1 MSTPAVTSSRRPSGQ
16 AFHPTHYLRV
26 FYKRR
31 WIAIPGFLLV
41 FLSGAI
47 DSVRTVPIYQATMQL
62 MIEKSARRAT
72 SINTVLEERDA
83 WYDDGFLPT
92 QHKILQSRA
101 LSARVVEARELRFR
115 PEHVPP
121 SPSFSFSIGGLIGAA
136 RSGVSRL
143 MSRGEASPAQA
154 PPPATPEA
162 AAALALSNAVSEFQG
177 GLTISPIRAS
187 SLVEIKYRSPD
198 AEYAAWAANEVA
210 NQYKLYTLESRL
222 NATKE
227 ANSWLSDQLKE
238 QRAKV
243 DAADRALQEYKETN
257 NAAAVDDRQNIVLQK
272 LTAIQTQVVEARFE
286 LVGKQAAYQ
295 QFLALQKDG
304 KPLDALPA
312 IVGNESIQ
320 TLKTSL
326 AGLRDEHARLTVQF
340 GEKMPQVIASNA
352 RIKQAETELQTA
364 MGNVVASVESDYRAA
379 AARVSA
385 LETSLNQQK
394 GEAMGLDRKMME
406 YGQLD
411 MDAKSERQLYEKLLE
426 QFNEGGVSG
435 EFKGSNI
442 QVVDAAETPQS
453 PIFPQVQ
460 RDLMMSAVG
469 GLTLALVLAFGFEYF
484 DSRLKSPDEIKMHL
498 NLPFLGMIPVVGGRE
513 PVSEAP
519 MLQDNVPP
527 AFAEAIR
534 AVRTAVLFSSA
545 DEGSR
550 SLVITSTGP
559 HEGKTLVSSSLAITL
574 AQAGQKTLVIDADM
588 RRPRM
593 HEALDRPQ
601 EPGLSNVLVGDTK
614 LADATRATA
623 VPNLTLLAAGHIPP
637 NPAELLGSKKYAELL
652 AELRRRYDW
661 IVIDAPPVM
670 PVTDAAL
677 VAHRAQGVLFV
688 VGSEMT
694 PRQNAAAAV
703 DQLKNANAR
712 FVGVVLN
719 RVHIQRHSYYY
730 SPYYRKEYG
739 KYYQRSVSKA

>member
-1 MSTPAVTSSRRPSGQ
+1 MNTSHTQARRPTAQ
-16 AFHPTHYLRV
+16 AFHPTHYIRV

-47 DSVRTVPIYQATMQL
+47 DSVRTVPIYQATTQL

-72 SINTVLEERDA
+72 TINTVLEERDA

-101 LSARVVEARELRFR
+101 LSARVVAAREVRFR

-121 SPSFSFSIGGLIGAA
+121 SPSFSFSVGGLIAA
-136 RSGVSRL
+136 AKTGVTRL
-143 MSRGEASPAQA
+143 MNRGEAPAA
-154 PPPATPEA
+154 PPPPPTPEA
-162 AAALALSNAVSEFQG
+162 SSALATSNAVNEFQG

-198 AEYAAWAANEVA
+198 PEYAAWAANEVA

-243 DAADRALQEYKETN
+243 DAADRALQDYKETN
-257 NAAAVDDRQNIVLQK
+257 NAAAVDDRQNIVVQK

-286 LVGKQAAYQ
+286 LVGKEAVYQ
-295 QFLALQKDG
+295 QYLALQKDG
-304 KPLDALPA
+304 KPLDSLPA
-312 IVGNESIQ
+312 IVANEAIQ
-320 TLKTSL
+320 TLKTNL

-352 RIKQAETELQTA
+352 RITQAETELQAA
-364 MGNVVASVESDYRAA
+364 MANVVASVESDYRAA
-379 AARVSA
+379 AARVHSM
-385 LETSLNQQK
+385 ESSLNQQK

-406 YGQLD
+406 YSQLS

-442 QVVDAAETPQS
+442 QVVDAAETPQW
-453 PIFPQVQ
+453 PILPQVQ
-460 RDLMMSAVG
+460 RDLMMSAAG
-469 GLTLALVLAFGFEYF
+469 GLVLAIVLAFGFEYF
-484 DSRLKSPDEIKMHL
+484 DSRLKSPDEVKAHL
-498 NLPFLGMIPVVGGRE
+498 SLPFLGMIPVVSGRE
-513 PVSEAP
+513 TVTEAP
-519 MLQDNVPP
+519 MLQDSVSP
-527 AFAEAIR
+527 AFAEAVR

-550 SLVITSTGP
+550 SLMITSTGP

-574 AQAGQKTLVIDADM
+574 AQAGQRTLVIDADM

-623 VPNLTLLAAGHIPP
+623 VPNLTFLAAGHIPP

-652 AELRRRYDW
+652 ADLRSKYDW

-677 VAHRAQGVLFV
+677 VANRAQGVLFV

-694 PRQNAAAAV
+694 PRQNAAAAIE
-703 DQLKNANAR
+703 QLKNANAR

-739 KYYQRSVSKA
+739 KYYQRSASKA

>member
-1 MSTPAVTSSRRPSGQ
+1 
-16 AFHPTHYLRV
+16 V

-41 FLSGAI
+41 FLSGAA
-47 DSVRTVPIYQATMQL
+47 DSVRTVPIYQATTQL

-72 SINTVLEERDA
+72 TINTVLEERDA

-101 LSARVVEARELRFR
+101 LAARVVEARELRFR

-121 SPSFSFSIGGLIGAA
+121 SPSFSVSIGGLFNAA
-136 RSGVSRL
+136 RSGVTRL
-143 MSRGEASPAQA
+143 MSGGETPPA

-162 AAALALSNAVSEFQG
+162 ASALAQSAAVSAFQG

-187 SLVEIKYRSPD
+187 SLVEIKFRSPD
-198 AEYAAWAANEVA
+198 PEYAAWAANEVA
-210 NQYKLYTLESRL
+210 SQYKLYTLESRL

-257 NAAAVDDRQNIVLQK
+257 NAASVDDRQNIVMQK
-272 LTAIQTQVVEARFE
+272 LTALQTQVVEARFD
-286 LVGKQAAYQ
+286 LVGKEAAYQ
-295 QFLALQKDG
+295 QYLSLQKDS
-304 KPLDALPA
+304 KPVDSLPA
-312 IVGNESIQ
+312 IVANESIQ
-320 TLKTSL
+320 TLKTNL
-326 AGLRDEHARLTVQF
+326 ASLRDEHARLTVQF

-352 RIKQAETELQTA
+352 RIKQAETELQMA
-364 MGNVVASVESDYRAA
+364 IANVVASVESDYRAA
-379 AARVSA
+379 ATRVRS
-385 LETSLNQQK
+385 LEGSLNQQK

-406 YGQLD
+406 YGQLA
-411 MDAKSERQLYEKLLE
+411 MGAKSERQLYEKLLE

-442 QVVDAAETPQS
+442 QIVDPAETPQW
-453 PIFPQVQ
+453 PILPQVQ

-469 GLTLALVLAFGFEYF
+469 GVALALVLAFGFEYF
-484 DSRLKSPDEIKMHL
+484 DSRLKSPDEVKAHL
-498 NLPFLGMIPVVGGRE
+498 NLPFLGMIPVVGGAE
-513 PVSEAP
+513 TISEAP
-519 MLQDNVPP
+519 LLQESVPP

-588 RRPRM
+588 RRPRL

-614 LADATRATA
+614 LSDATRATA

-637 NPAELLGSKKYAELL
+637 NPAELLGSKKYEELL
-652 AELRRRYDW
+652 AELRKKYDW

-670 PVTDAAL
+670 PVTDASL
-677 VAHRAQGVLFV
+677 VAHTAQGVLFV

-694 PRQNAAAAV
+694 PRHTAAAAIE
-703 DQLKNANAR
+703 QLRNANAR

-719 RVHIQRHSYYY
+719 RVQIQRHSYYY

>member
-1 MSTPAVTSSRRPSGQ
+1 MTKPAISPVRRAPGQ
-16 AFHPTHYLRV
+16 SFHPTHYLRV

-31 WIAIPGFLLV
+31 WVALPGFLLV

-47 DSVRTVPIYQATMQL
+47 DSVRTVPIYQATAQL
-62 MIEKSARRAT
+62 MIEKAARRAT
-72 SINTVLEERDA
+72 TINTVLQERDA

-121 SPSFSFSIGGLIGAA
+121 SPSFSVSIGGLFNAA
-136 RSGVSRL
+136 KSGVSRL
-143 MSRGEASPAQA
+143 MSSSD
-154 PPPATPEA
+154 PPPAPVPTSPEA
-162 AAALALSNAVSEFQG
+162 QAALLQSSSVNEFQG
-177 GLTISPIRAS
+177 GLTIAPIRAS
-187 SLVEIKYRSPD
+187 SLVEIRYRSPD
-198 AEYAAWAANEVA
+198 PEYAAWAANEVA

-222 NATKE
+222 NASKE

-243 DAADRALQEYKETN
+243 DAADRALQQYKETN
-257 NAAAVDDRQNIVLQK
+257 NASSGDDKQNIVLQK
-272 LTAIQTQVVEARFE
+272 LTAIQTQVVDARFE
-286 LVGKQAAYQ
+286 LVSKEAAYQ

-304 KPLDALPA
+304 KPVDSLPA
-312 IVGNESIQ
+312 IVGNEAIQ
-320 TLKTSL
+320 ALKTNL
-326 AGLRDEHARLTVQF
+326 ATLRDDHAKLTVQF
-340 GEKMPQVIASNA
+340 GDKMPQVVTSNA
-352 RIKQAETELQTA
+352 RLKQAEAELQAA
-364 MGNVVASVESDYRAA
+364 MSNVVASVESEYRAA
-379 AARVSA
+379 AARVHS
-385 LETSLNQQK
+385 LESSLNQQK
-394 GEAMGLDRKMME
+394 GEAMGLDRKMMA
-406 YGQLD
+406 YGQLE

-442 QVVDAAETPQS
+442 QVVDPAETPQG
-453 PIFPQVQ
+453 PILPQVQ
-460 RDLMMSAVG
+460 RDLMMSGFG
-469 GLTLALVLAFGFEYF
+469 GLVLALVLAFGFEYF
-484 DSRLKSPDEIKMHL
+484 DSRIKSPDEVKTHL
-498 NLPFLGMIPVVGGRE
+498 DLPFLGMIPA
-513 PVSEAP
+513 VSVKEASGEAP
-519 MLQDNVPP
+519 MLQDSVPP
-527 AFAEAIR
+527 AFSEAIR
-534 AVRTAVLFSSA
+534 AVRTAILFSSA

-593 HEALDRPQ
+593 HEALGRPQ

-614 LADATRATA
+614 LSDAARATS

-637 NPAELLGSKKYAELL
+637 NPAELLGSKKYEELL
-652 AELRRRYDW
+652 AQLRRMYDW
-661 IVIDAPPVM
+661 VVIDAPPVM

-677 VAHRAQGVLFV
+677 VAHTAGGVLFV

-694 PRQNAAAAV
+694 PRQNAAAAIE
-703 DQLKNANAR
+703 QLRGANAR

-719 RVHIQRHSYYY
+719 RVNIQRHSYYY

-739 KYYQRSVSKA
+739 KYYQRSTSKA

>member
-1 MSTPAVTSSRRPSGQ
+1 MTKPATIQGRRSSGQ
-16 AFHPTHYLRV
+16 SFHPTHYLRV

-41 FLSGAI
+41 FLSGAL
-47 DSVRTVPIYQATMQL
+47 DSVRTVPIYQATAQL

-72 SINTVLEERDA
+72 SINTVLQERDA

-115 PEHVPP
+115 PEAVPKP
-121 SPSFSFSIGGLIGAA
+121 PKYSFSVGSLISAA
-136 RSGVSRL
+136 RSGIGRL
-143 MSRGEASPAQA
+143 MSSNETREA

-162 AAALALSNAVSEFQG
+162 QAAILQSAKVSEFQG

-210 NQYKLYTLESRL
+210 NQYKVYTLESRL
-222 NATKE
+222 NASKE

-243 DAADRALQEYKETN
+243 DASEHQLQEYKETN
-257 NAAAVDDRQNIVLQK
+257 NASAVDDKQNIVLQK
-272 LTAIQTQVVEARFE
+272 LTALQQQVVDARFE
-286 LVGKQAAYQ
+286 LVGKEAAYQ
-295 QFLALQKDG
+295 QFQALQRDN
-304 KPLDALPA
+304 KPIDSLPA
-312 IVGNESIQ
+312 IVGNEAIQ

-326 AGLRDEHARLTVQF
+326 ATLRDEHAKITVQF

-364 MGNVVASVESDYRAA
+364 MQNVVTSVESDYRAA
-379 AARVSA
+379 AARVQA
-385 LETSLNQQK
+385 LESSLNQQK
-394 GEAMGLDRKMME
+394 NEAMGLDRKMMA
-406 YGQLD
+406 YSQLE

-442 QVVDAAETPQS
+442 QIVDPAETPQF
-453 PIFPQVQ
+453 PILPQVQ
-460 RDLMMSAVG
+460 RDLMMSAFG
-469 GLTLALVLAFGFEYF
+469 GFALAVVLAFGFEYF
-484 DSRLKSPDEIKMHL
+484 DSRIKSPDEIKAHL
-498 NLPFLGMIPVVGGRE
+498 DVPFLGMIPAVAAKDANG
-513 PVSEAP
+513 EAP
-519 MLQDNVPP
+519 LLQDTVPA
-527 AFAEAIR
+527 AFAESMR

-545 DEGSR
+545 EEGTR
-550 SLVITSTGP
+550 SLVVTSTGP

-574 AQAGQKTLVIDADM
+574 AQAGQRTLVIDADM

-593 HEALDRPQ
+593 HEALGRPQ

-614 LADATRATA
+614 LADAARPTSIQ
-623 VPNLTLLAAGHIPP
+623 NLSFLAAGHIPP
-637 NPAELLGSKKYAELL
+637 NPAELLGSKKYEELL
-652 AELRRRYDW
+652 VELRKRYDW
-661 IVIDAPPVM
+661 IIIDAPPVM

-677 VAHRAQGVLFV
+677 VAHSAGGVLFV

-694 PRQNAAAAV
+694 PRSNAASAIE
-703 DQLKNANAR
+703 QLRGANAR

-719 RVHIQRHSYYY
+719 RVNIKRHSYYY

-739 KYYQRSVSKA
+739 KYYQRSASKA

>member
-1 MSTPAVTSSRRPSGQ
+1 MTKPAAAQSRKAPGQ
-16 AFHPTHYLRV
+16 SFHPTHYLRV

-31 WIAIPGFLLV
+31 WVAIPGFLLV
-41 FLSGAI
+41 FFTGAA
-47 DSVRTVPIYQATMQL
+47 DSVRTVPIYQASAQL

-72 SINTVLEERDA
+72 SITGVLEERDA

-101 LSARVVEARELRFR
+101 LAARVVAARDTRFR

-121 SPSFSFSIGGLIGAA
+121 GPSFSFTIGGLLNLA
-136 RSGVSRL
+136 RTQVTRLFSG
-143 MSRGEASPAQA
+143 GESAPAPVPAS
-154 PPPATPEA
+154 PEA
-162 AAALALSNAVSEFQG
+162 AAALAQSTAVNELQG
-177 GLTISPIRAS
+177 GLTIAPIRAS
-187 SLVEIKYRSPD
+187 SLVEIRYRSPD
-198 AEYAAWAANEVA
+198 PEYAAWAANEVA

-222 NATKE
+222 AASKE
-227 ANSWLSDQLKE
+227 ANSWLSDQLKG

-243 DAADRALQEYKETN
+243 DAADRALQQYKETN

-272 LTAIQTQVVEARFE
+272 LTALQTQVVDARFE

-295 QFLALQKDG
+295 QYLALQQEN
-304 KPLDALPA
+304 KPLDSLPA
-312 IVGNESIQ
+312 IVGSESIQ
-320 TLKTSL
+320 TLKTNL
-326 AGLRDEHARLTVQF
+326 ATLRDGHAKLTTQF
-340 GEKMPQVIASNA
+340 GDKMPQVIASNA
-352 RIKQAETELQTA
+352 RIKQAESELQSA
-364 MGNVVASVESDYRAA
+364 MTNVVASLESDFRAA
-379 AARVSA
+379 EARVQS
-385 LETSLNQQK
+385 LESSLNEQK
-394 GEAMGLDRKMME
+394 GAAMGLDRKMMA
-406 YGQLD
+406 YGQLE

-442 QVVDAAETPQS
+442 QVVDAAETPQY
-453 PIFPQVQ
+453 PILPQVQ
-460 RDLMMSAVG
+460 RDLMVSAAG
-469 GLTLALVLAFGFEYF
+469 GVMLALVLAFGFEYF
-484 DSRLKSPDEIKMHL
+484 DSRLKSPDEVKAHL
-498 NLPFLGMIPVVGGRE
+498 DLPFLGMIPAVSSRE
-513 PVSEAP
+513 ASGEAP
-519 MLQDNVPP
+519 MLQESVPP

-534 AVRTAVLFSSA
+534 ALRTAVLFSSA

-593 HEALDRPQ
+593 HEALGRPQ

-614 LADATRATA
+614 LSDAARPTA
-623 VPNLTLLAAGHIPP
+623 IENLTLLPAGHIPP
-637 NPAELLGSKKYAELL
+637 NPAELLGSKKYEELL
-652 AELRRRYDW
+652 TQLRRMYDW
-661 IVIDAPPVM
+661 VVIDAPPVM
-670 PVTDAAL
+670 PVTDASL
-677 VAHRAQGVLFV
+677 VAHTATGVLFV

-694 PRQNAAAAV
+694 PRQNAAAAIE
-703 DQLKNANAR
+703 QLKSANAK

-739 KYYQRSVSKA
+739 KYYQRSASKA

>member
-1 MSTPAVTSSRRPSGQ
+1 MSTSTATSSRRSSGQ
-16 AFHPTHYLRV
+16 AFHPTHYFRV

-47 DSVRTVPIYQATMQL
+47 DSVRTVPIYQSTTQL

-121 SPSFSFSIGGLIGAA
+121 SPSFSLSIGGLIGAA
-136 RSGVSRL
+136 RSGVNRL
-143 MSRGEASPAQA
+143 LSGGEAPQA
-154 PPPATPEA
+154 PPPPAAPEA
-162 AAALALSNAVSEFQG
+162 AAAVAQSNAVSEFQG

-286 LVGKQAAYQ
+286 LVGKEAAYQ
-295 QFLALQKDG
+295 QYLKLQRDG
-304 KPLDALPA
+304 KPLDSLPA

-352 RIKQAETELQTA
+352 RIKLAETELQTA
-364 MGNVVASVESDYRAA
+364 MANVVASVEGDYRAA
-379 AARVSA
+379 AARVHA

-442 QVVDAAETPQS
+442 QVVDAAETPQY
-453 PIFPQVQ
+453 PILPQVQ

-469 GLTLALVLAFGFEYF
+469 GLVLALVLAFGFEYF

-550 SLVITSTGP
+550 SLVVTSTGP

-614 LADATRATA
+614 LGDATRATA

-637 NPAELLGSKKYAELL
+637 NPAELLGSKKYVELL
-652 AELRRRYDW
+652 EELRKRYDW

-677 VAHRAQGVLFV
+677 VAHKAQGVLFV

-694 PRQNAAAAV
+694 PRQTAAAAV

>member
-1 MSTPAVTSSRRPSGQ
+1 MNTPHTQARRPTAP

-47 DSVRTVPIYQATMQL
+47 DSVRTVPIYQAATQL

-101 LSARVVEARELRFR
+101 LSARVVAAREVRFR

-121 SPSFSFSIGGLIGAA
+121 SPSFSFSVGGLVAAA
-136 RSGVSRL
+136 RTGLTRL
-143 MSRGEASPAQA
+143 MNRGEAPAA
-154 PPPATPEA
+154 PPPPATPEA
-162 AAALALSNAVSEFQG
+162 ASALATSNAVNEFQG

-198 AEYAAWAANEVA
+198 PEYAAWAANEVA

-243 DAADRALQEYKETN
+243 DAADRALQDYKEAN
-257 NAAAVDDRQNIVLQK
+257 NAAAVDDRQNIVVQK

-286 LVGKQAAYQ
+286 LVGKEAAYQ
-295 QFLALQKDG
+295 QYLSLQKDS
-304 KPLDALPA
+304 KPLDSLPA
-312 IVGNESIQ
+312 IVANEAIQ
-320 TLKTSL
+320 TLKTNL

-352 RIKQAETELQTA
+352 RITQAETELQAA
-364 MGNVVASVESDYRAA
+364 MTNVVASVESDYRAA
-379 AARVSA
+379 AARVHAIES
-385 LETSLNQQK
+385 SLNQQK

-406 YGQLD
+406 YSQLS

-442 QVVDAAETPQS
+442 QVVDAAETPQW
-453 PIFPQVQ
+453 PILPQVQ
-460 RDLMMSAVG
+460 RDLMMSAAG
-469 GLTLALVLAFGFEYF
+469 GLVLAIVLAFGFEYF
-484 DSRLKSPDEIKMHL
+484 DSRLKSPDEVKAHL
-498 NLPFLGMIPVVGGRE
+498 NLPFLGMIPVVAGKE
-513 PVSEAP
+513 TVAEAP
-519 MLQDNVPP
+519 MLQDSVSP

-550 SLVITSTGP
+550 SLMITSTGP

-614 LADATRATA
+614 LADAARTTG
-623 VPNLTLLAAGHIPP
+623 VPNLTFLAAGHIPP

-652 AELRRRYDW
+652 ADLRSKYDW

-677 VAHRAQGVLFV
+677 VANRAQGVLFV

-694 PRQNAAAAV
+694 PRQNAVTAIE
-703 DQLKNANAR
+703 QLKNANAR

-739 KYYQRSVSKA
+739 KYYQRSASKA